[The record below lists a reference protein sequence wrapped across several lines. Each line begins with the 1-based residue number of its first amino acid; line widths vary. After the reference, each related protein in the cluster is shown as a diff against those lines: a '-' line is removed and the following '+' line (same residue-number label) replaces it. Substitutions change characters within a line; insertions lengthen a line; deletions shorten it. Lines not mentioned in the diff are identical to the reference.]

1 MLVVSTRGESI
12 KLSHLIFKMKKLS
25 LNRKEVEKKIK
36 EFFENLGEATSEEVR
51 KIKKLGMSLNIRLGE
66 LRKNFC
72 KKCMAPCIP
81 GVTCEVRIKGKLKNV
96 KCRLCKTTNK
106 WKIK

>member
-1 MLVVSTRGESI
+1 
-12 KLSHLIFKMKKLS
+12 MKKDS
-25 LNRKEVEKKIK
+25 KKEIEKKIK
-36 EFFENLGEATSEEVR
+36 EFFEKLVEKTAEDVK

-72 KKCMAPCIP
+72 KKCLTPCIP
-81 GVTCEVRIKGKLKNV
+81 GITCEVRIKGKLKNV
-96 KCRLCKTTNK
+96 KCRLCKTVNR